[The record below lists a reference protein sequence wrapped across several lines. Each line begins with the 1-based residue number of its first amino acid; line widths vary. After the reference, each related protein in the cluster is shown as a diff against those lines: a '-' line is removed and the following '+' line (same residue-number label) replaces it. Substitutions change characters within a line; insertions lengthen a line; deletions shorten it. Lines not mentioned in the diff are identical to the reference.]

1 MQQLEVIF
9 GEFDNEQRQM
19 IREECL
25 KAGITLIDHSV
36 ATKKS
41 VLREVSLDSA
51 RIVVVSQYG
60 SVNKRFEPQDCINL
74 VKDWNVRVIYL
85 LKKRKEYSSDV
96 MTNLFQNGIYD
107 ILYSEDITPASVSGL
122 LMESRSKDHA
132 LDYMGLDSL
141 KEKLSK
147 PLTDEAVSSLLHYI
161 NMGTADTIEH
171 RLTIK
176 MSHMSPDTQEYFCNF
191 VKENEPIIHE
201 KYMKYP
207 VYSQYIK
214 DTEPEKKGLFKL
226 FSRKKR
232 KVGYVVEDGLVGD
245 SLPVMATDEN
255 VELSSDESTDNL
267 TESFTNPDTVGV
279 AAIEEDIPEKVAT
292 EQFNTPDNEE
302 AEEASLDM
310 GDSESNGEPQGETQP
325 ETRSTT
331 LEDYYA
337 YKNRKANEERK
348 KAEEE
353 TKRKAEEEA
362 RRKAEEEV
370 KRKAE
375 EEARRKAAEEARR
388 KAEEEARRKAEEE
401 AKRKAEE
408 EARRKAAEEARRKA
422 EEEARR
428 KAEEEAKRKA
438 EEEAKRKAEEE
449 ARRKAAEEARRKAA
463 EEARRKAADEAR
475 RKAEEEARRKAEE
488 EARRKAEEEARRKA
502 EEAKH
507 KAELEAERNRLREE
521 AKRLEEE
528 KKNKAE
534 EEARHRA
541 EIEKEKNRLQ
551 EEAKQ
556 FEEDRKR
563 KVEEDRKKIEEE
575 RRKSREENEKTAREE
590 RKKIE
595 KERLQLEKE
604 RRKAEDVKRKSEI
617 ERKKAAQ
624 VRAKMEKKAE
634 REILDQNE
642 EYEKKPFYFR
652 FAYFGCILLIVFCIV
667 GLVTLLSNR
676 RVVSQNS
683 GKYVT
688 TTEEVTTEKAIA
700 AEKTTEKQTEK
711 TTERL
716 TTEKATEVTTTAAT
730 ATEHQTETPTTAAP
744 TTEAPVPPATT
755 EAPPTTE
762 ATTEAPVPISGLENY
777 DKKILTG
784 GEVMGVISAYGG
796 GYGIFVETRS
806 NGVLSFGTF
815 GSSDM
820 GLIDAGSSYYGTVIR
835 EGGSVIG
842 IRFIQS

>member
-422 EEEARR
+422 A
-428 KAEEEAKRKA
+428 
-438 EEEAKRKAEEE
+438 
-449 ARRKAAEEARRKAA
+449 
-463 EEARRKAADEAR
+463 
-475 RKAEEEARRKAEE
+475 EEARRKAEE

>member
-9 GEFDNEQRQM
+9 GEFDSEQRQM
-19 IREECL
+19 IKEECL
-25 KAGITLIDHSV
+25 KAGMTLIDHSV

-96 MTNLFQNGIYD
+96 ITNLFQSGIYD

-122 LMESRSKDHA
+122 LMEARSKDHA

-161 NMGTADTIEH
+161 NMGTADTIEN
-171 RLTIK
+171 RLTVK
-176 MSHMSPDTQEYFCNF
+176 LSHMSPDTQEYFCNF
-191 VKENEPIIHE
+191 VKENEPVIHE

-232 KVGYVVEDGLVGD
+232 RVGYVVEDGLVGD
-245 SLPVMATDEN
+245 SLPVIGSDDEN

-310 GDSESNGEPQGETQP
+310 GDSESNGELQGETQP

-337 YKNRKANEERK
+337 YKNRKANEERE

-353 TKRKAEEEA
+353 AKRKAEEEA
-362 RRKAEEEV
+362 RRKAEEEARRKAEEETKRKAEEET

-375 EEARRKAAEEARR
+375 EEAKR

-408 EARRKAAEEARRKA
+408 EAKRKAELEARRKA

-449 ARRKAAEEARRKAA
+449 AK
-463 EEARRKAADEAR
+463 
-475 RKAEEEARRKAEE
+475 RKAEEEAKR
-488 EARRKAEEEARRKA
+488 
-502 EEAKH
+502 
-507 KAELEAERNRLREE
+507 KAELEAERSRLREE

-528 KKNKAE
+528 KKNKAA

-551 EEAKQ
+551 EEAKR

-575 RRKSREENEKTAREE
+575 RRRSREENEKTAREE

-617 ERKKAAQ
+617 ERKKAAK

-676 RVVSQNS
+676 RIVSQNS

-730 ATEHQTETPTTAAP
+730 ATERQTETPTTAVP
-744 TTEAPVPPATT
+744 TTEAPAPPATT
-755 EAPPTTE
+755 ETPPTTE

>member
-9 GEFDNEQRQM
+9 GEFDSEQRQM
-19 IREECL
+19 IKEECL
-25 KAGITLIDHSV
+25 KAGMTLIDHSV

-96 MTNLFQNGIYD
+96 MTNLFQSGIYD

-122 LMESRSKDHA
+122 LMEARSKDHA

-161 NMGTADTIEH
+161 NMGTADTIEN
-171 RLTIK
+171 RLTVK
-176 MSHMSPDTQEYFCNF
+176 LSHMSPDTQEYFCNF
-191 VKENEPIIHE
+191 VKENEPVIHE

-232 KVGYVVEDGLVGD
+232 RVGYVVEDGLVGD
-245 SLPVMATDEN
+245 SLPVIGSDDEN

-310 GDSESNGEPQGETQP
+310 GDSESNGELQGETQP

-337 YKNRKANEERK
+337 YKNRKANEEREKSEEEARRKAEEEARK

-353 TKRKAEEEA
+353 AEHKAEEEARRKAEEEAKRKAEEEA
-362 RRKAEEEV
+362 RRKAEEEARR
-370 KRKAE
+370 KAEEEARKKAE
-375 EEARRKAAEEARR
+375 EEARRKAEEEAKR

-408 EARRKAAEEARRKA
+408 EARRKAEEEARRKA

-449 ARRKAAEEARRKAA
+449 AK
-463 EEARRKAADEAR
+463 
-475 RKAEEEARRKAEE
+475 RKAEEEARRKAE
-488 EARRKAEEEARRKA
+488 
-502 EEAKH
+502 
-507 KAELEAERNRLREE
+507 LEAERSRLREE

-528 KKNKAE
+528 KKNKAA

-551 EEAKQ
+551 EEAKR

-575 RRKSREENEKTAREE
+575 RRRSREENEKTAREE

-617 ERKKAAQ
+617 ERKKAAK

-634 REILDQNE
+634 RETLDQNE

-676 RVVSQNS
+676 RIVSQNS

-730 ATEHQTETPTTAAP
+730 ATERQTETPTTAVP
-744 TTEAPVPPATT
+744 TTEAPAPPATT
-755 EAPPTTE
+755 ETPPTTE

>member
-9 GEFDNEQRQM
+9 GEFDSEQRQM
-19 IREECL
+19 IKEECL
-25 KAGITLIDHSV
+25 KAGMTLIDHSV

-96 MTNLFQNGIYD
+96 ITNLFQSGIYD

-122 LMESRSKDHA
+122 LMEARSKDHA

-161 NMGTADTIEH
+161 NMGTADTIEN
-171 RLTIK
+171 RLTVK
-176 MSHMSPDTQEYFCNF
+176 LSHMSPDTQEYFCNF
-191 VKENEPIIHE
+191 VKENEPVIHE

-232 KVGYVVEDGLVGD
+232 RVGYVVEDGLVGD
-245 SLPVMATDEN
+245 SLPVIGSDDEN

-310 GDSESNGEPQGETQP
+310 GDSESNGELQGETQP

-337 YKNRKANEERK
+337 YKNRKANEER
-348 KAEEE
+348 E
-353 TKRKAEEEA
+353 KAEEEA
-362 RRKAEEEV
+362 

-375 EEARRKAAEEARR
+375 EEARR

-401 AKRKAEE
+401 TKRKAEE
-408 EARRKAAEEARRKA
+408 ETK
-422 EEEARR
+422 R

-449 ARRKAAEEARRKAA
+449 AKR
-463 EEARRKAADEAR
+463 
-475 RKAEEEARRKAEE
+475 
-488 EARRKAEEEARRKA
+488 
-502 EEAKH
+502 
-507 KAELEAERNRLREE
+507 KAELEAERSRLREE

-528 KKNKAE
+528 KKNKAA

-551 EEAKQ
+551 EEAKR

-575 RRKSREENEKTAREE
+575 RRRSREENEKTAREE

-617 ERKKAAQ
+617 ERKKAAK

-676 RVVSQNS
+676 RIVSQNS

-730 ATEHQTETPTTAAP
+730 ATERQTETPTTAVP
-744 TTEAPVPPATT
+744 TTEAPAPPATT
-755 EAPPTTE
+755 ETPPTTE

>member
-9 GEFDNEQRQM
+9 GEFDSEQRQM
-19 IREECL
+19 IKEECL
-25 KAGITLIDHSV
+25 KAGMTLIDHSV

-96 MTNLFQNGIYD
+96 ITNLFQSGIYD

-122 LMESRSKDHA
+122 LMEARSKDHA

-161 NMGTADTIEH
+161 NMGTADTIEN
-171 RLTIK
+171 RLTVK
-176 MSHMSPDTQEYFCNF
+176 LSHMSPDTQEYFCNF
-191 VKENEPIIHE
+191 VKENEPVIHE

-232 KVGYVVEDGLVGD
+232 RVGYVVEDGLVGD
-245 SLPVMATDEN
+245 SLPVIGSDDEN

-310 GDSESNGEPQGETQP
+310 GDSESNGELQGETQP

-337 YKNRKANEERK
+337 YKNRKANEER
-348 KAEEE
+348 E
-353 TKRKAEEEA
+353 KAEEEA
-362 RRKAEEEV
+362 

-375 EEARRKAAEEARR
+375 EEARR

-401 AKRKAEE
+401 TKRKAEEETKRKAEE
-408 EARRKAAEEARRKA
+408 EAKRKA

-449 ARRKAAEEARRKAA
+449 AK
-463 EEARRKAADEAR
+463 
-475 RKAEEEARRKAEE
+475 RKAEEEAKR
-488 EARRKAEEEARRKA
+488 
-502 EEAKH
+502 
-507 KAELEAERNRLREE
+507 KAELEAERSRLREE

-528 KKNKAE
+528 KKNKAA

-551 EEAKQ
+551 EEAKR

-575 RRKSREENEKTAREE
+575 RRRSREENEKTAREE

-617 ERKKAAQ
+617 ERKKAAK

-676 RVVSQNS
+676 RIVSQNS

-730 ATEHQTETPTTAAP
+730 ATERQTETPTTAVP
-744 TTEAPVPPATT
+744 TTEAPAPPATT
-755 EAPPTTE
+755 ETPPTTE

>member
-19 IREECL
+19 IKEECL

-161 NMGTADTIEH
+161 NMGTADTIEN
-171 RLTIK
+171 RLTVK

-191 VKENEPIIHE
+191 VKENEPVIHE

-232 KVGYVVEDGLVGD
+232 RVGYVVEDGLVGD
-245 SLPVMATDEN
+245 SLPVMNTGDEN
-255 VELSSDESTDNL
+255 EELSSDESTDNL

-279 AAIEEDIPEKVAT
+279 ATIEEDIPEKVAT

-302 AEEASLDM
+302 AEEESLDM
-310 GDSESNGEPQGETQP
+310 GDSESNREPQGETQP

-337 YKNRKANEERK
+337 YKNRKANEERE
-348 KAEEE
+348 KAEEAI
-353 TKRKAEEEA
+353 KRKAEE
-362 RRKAEEEV
+362 
-370 KRKAE
+370 
-375 EEARRKAAEEARR
+375 
-388 KAEEEARRKAEEE
+388 
-401 AKRKAEE
+401 
-408 EARRKAAEEARRKA
+408 
-422 EEEARR
+422 
-428 KAEEEAKRKA
+428 
-438 EEEAKRKAEEE
+438 
-449 ARRKAAEEARRKAA
+449 
-463 EEARRKAADEAR
+463 EAR

-502 EEAKH
+502 EEEARRKAEEEARRKAEEEAKRKAEEEARRKAEEEAKRKAEEEARRKAEEEAKRKAEEEARRKAEEAKH

-521 AKRLEEE
+521 SKRLEEE
-528 KKNKAE
+528 KRNKAA

-551 EEAKQ
+551 EEAKR

-604 RRKAEDVKRKSEI
+604 RRKAEDLKRKSEI

-688 TTEEVTTEKAIA
+688 TTAEVTTEKAIA

-711 TTERL
+711 TTEKQ
-716 TTEKATEVTTTAAT
+716 TTEKQTEATTTAVAT
-730 ATEHQTETPTTAAP
+730 TERQTETPATSAPTTAAP
-744 TTEAPVPPATT
+744 EAPTTTET
-755 EAPPTTE
+755 PPTTE
-762 ATTEAPVPISGLENY
+762 ATTEAPTPISGLENY